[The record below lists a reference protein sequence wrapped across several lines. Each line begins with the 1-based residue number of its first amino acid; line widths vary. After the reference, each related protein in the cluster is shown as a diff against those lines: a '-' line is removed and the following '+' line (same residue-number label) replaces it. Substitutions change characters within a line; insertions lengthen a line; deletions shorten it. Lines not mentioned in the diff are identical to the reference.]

1 MQKRV
6 ASALFAGLV
15 SGALM
20 DFPGAGVFFGAV
32 APYLPLLLLGLS
44 EGAQLALHAGM
55 VGIIVAMLIG
65 GTQAGFNMVVFVVL
79 PCSVILHA
87 LLRYRVDEQGR
98 KEWYPA
104 LRAVAH
110 LSLLSAGVYMALAL
124 MASSSYSDGM
134 QTVLKKSLSM
144 DYSQLEPPVAEIMQ
158 KLAHEWSFL
167 IFAFA
172 AWLWIFLTWGVTV
185 LSQHL
190 LAKQGRALRPTVALR
205 PLGVPHGVLALL
217 FLCGG
222 LVAFGNSNDSYNAK
236 VVMLILFLPYFL
248 SGMAYI
254 HALSFQWRPRALWL
268 FLIYIILVFIQWSLF
283 LPVMAGLYFH
293 VTEMLDKP
301 KKIG

>member
-1 MQKRV
+1 MQKQV
-6 ASALFAGLV
+6 ASTLLAGLV
-15 SGALM
+15 SGALL

-44 EGAQLALHAGM
+44 EGARPAVHAGL
-55 VGIIVAMLIG
+55 VGITVAMLMG
-65 GTQAGFNMVVFVVL
+65 GTQAGFNMVMFVVV

-87 LLRYRVDEQGR
+87 LLRYRLDEHGR
-98 KEWYPA
+98 REWFPA
-104 LRAVAH
+104 LRAVAY
-110 LSLLSAGVYMALAL
+110 LSLLVAGVYMSIAL
-124 MASSSYSDGM
+124 MASYTYPDGAKALL
-134 QTVLKKSLSM
+134 QKSLSM

-172 AWLWIFLTWGVTV
+172 AWLWIFLTWGVTL
-185 LSQHL
+185 LSQQL
-190 LAKQGRALRPTVALR
+190 LAKQGRALRPTIAIM
-205 PLGVPHGVLALL
+205 PLGVPHGLLALL
-217 FLCGG
+217 FLCAG
-222 LVAFGNSNDSYNAK
+222 LVAFGNANDSYNAK
-236 VVMLILFLPYFL
+236 VVSLILFLPYFL

-254 HALSFQWRPRALWL
+254 HALSVQWRPRMLWL

-283 LPVMAGLYFH
+283 LPIMAGLYFH